1 MATIIRQA
9 YIDKIEKYLGKET
22 IIVLVGQRRVGKSYM
37 MKTVRDQK
45 ASNPDNNIIYIDKE
59 KREFDSIRNYQDL
72 NQYIDEHF
80 VASKHNYIL
89 IDEIQDITEFERSI
103 RSFRTEPNTDIIIT
117 GSNAKMLSNELS
129 TLIGGR
135 YKEIYI
141 QSLSYK
147 EFLVFHQLPDNDDS
161 LAKYIQ
167 YGGLPGLAKIGL
179 EEDDAR
185 EYQMDI
191 FHTVLLK
198 NVIMRNRIRNVP
210 FLENLVRFLADNT
223 GKLIS
228 ANSIAKYMKSQGE
241 SITSTVIINYISFLC
256 EAYILHK
263 VNRFDIHGK
272 RIFETNDK
280 FYFEDNGIRNALAG
294 GTREGDIE
302 KVIENIIYQ
311 HLIRL
316 GYQVYV
322 GQLQAGEIDF
332 VCTKP
337 DGQRIYVQ
345 ASYIIA
351 DMATREREF
360 GNLRAINDNYP
371 KYVISMTPL
380 LTRNDDNGITH
391 LHLRKFLKEGLSGT
405 RCKSTK
411 FQTDMQIILRKR
423 PSLPLLKQI
432 KKKRA
437 YLVRANTETFANFA
451 NEK

>member
-1 MATIIRQA
+1 MGTIRRQT

-22 IIVLVGQRRVGKSYM
+22 IIVLVGQRRVGKSCILKM
-37 MKTVRDQK
+37 IRDDK
-45 ASNPDNNIIYIDKE
+45 MADSCNNVIYIDKE
-59 KREFDSIRNYQDL
+59 KWQYDAIQTYQDL
-72 NQYIDEHF
+72 NEYIEKHWDKD
-80 VASKHNYIL
+80 KHNYIL
-89 IDEIQDITEFERSI
+89 IDEVQDIREFERSV
-103 RSFRTEPNTDIIIT
+103 RSFRTEPNTDIVIT

-141 QSLSYK
+141 QSLSYN
-147 EFLVFHQLPDNDDS
+147 EFLEFHNLPDNDES
-161 LAKYIQ
+161 LSLYIQ
-167 YGGLPGLAKIGL
+167 YGGMPGLAKIGL

-185 EYQMDI
+185 EYQTDI
-191 FHTVLLK
+191 YHTVLLK
-198 NVIMRNRIRNVP
+198 DVIMRNQIRNVP
-210 FLENLVRFLADNT
+210 FLENLVRFLADNI

-228 ANSIAKYMKSQGE
+228 ANSIAKYMKSQGD
-241 SITSTVIINYISFLC
+241 SITSTLVINYISFLC

-263 VNRFDIHGK
+263 VNRYDIHGK
-272 RIFETNDK
+272 RIFENNDK
-280 FYFEDNGIRNALAG
+280 FYFEDNGVRNAIAG

-337 DGQRIYVQ
+337 EGQRVYVQ

-351 DMATREREF
+351 EQATREREF
-360 GNLRAINDNYP
+360 GNLRSIKDNYP

-380 LTRNDDNGITH
+380 LAKNDDDGITH
-391 LHLRKFLKEGLSGT
+391 IHLRKFLKEGL
-405 RCKSTK
+405 
-411 FQTDMQIILRKR
+411 
-423 PSLPLLKQI
+423 
-432 KKKRA
+432 
-437 YLVRANTETFANFA
+437 
-451 NEK
+451 

>member
-1 MATIIRQA
+1 MATIIRQS

-22 IIVLVGQRRVGKSYM
+22 IIVLVGQRRVGKSCM
-37 MKTVRDQK
+37 MKMIRDRKK
-45 ASNPDNNIIYIDKE
+45 ADDSNNIIFIDKE
-59 KREFDSIRNYQDL
+59 KREFDNIQTYQNL
-72 NQYIDEHF
+72 NDYIGEHF
-80 VASKHNYIL
+80 LSDKHNYIL
-89 IDEIQDITEFERSI
+89 IDEIQDIREFERSI
-103 RSFRTEPNTDIIIT
+103 RSYRTEPNTDIIIT
-117 GSNAKMLSNELS
+117 GSNARMLSNELS

-141 QSLSYK
+141 QSLSYN
-147 EFLVFHQLPDNDDS
+147 EFLEFHQLSDNDEA
-161 LAKYIQ
+161 LALYIL

-191 FHTVLLK
+191 YHTVLLK
-198 NVIMRNRIRNVP
+198 DVIMRNQIRNVP

-241 SITSTVIINYISFLC
+241 SITSTAIINYISFLC

-263 VNRFDIHGK
+263 VNRYDIHGK

-280 FYFEDNGIRNALAG
+280 FYLEDNGIRNAIAG

-337 DGQRIYVQ
+337 GGERIYVQ

-351 DMATREREF
+351 DDATREREF
-360 GNLRAINDNYP
+360 GNLRSIKDNYP

-380 LTRNDDNGITH
+380 LTKNDDDGITH
-391 LHLRKFLKEGLSGT
+391 LHLRKFLTEGL
-405 RCKSTK
+405 
-411 FQTDMQIILRKR
+411 
-423 PSLPLLKQI
+423 
-432 KKKRA
+432 
-437 YLVRANTETFANFA
+437 
-451 NEK
+451 

>member
-1 MATIIRQA
+1 MATIRRQS

-141 QSLSYK
+141 QPLSYE

-198 NVIMRNRIRNVP
+198 DVIMRNRIRNVP

-272 RIFETNDK
+272 RIFEINDK

-391 LHLRKFLKEGLSGT
+391 LHLRKFLKEGL
-405 RCKSTK
+405 
-411 FQTDMQIILRKR
+411 
-423 PSLPLLKQI
+423 
-432 KKKRA
+432 
-437 YLVRANTETFANFA
+437 
-451 NEK
+451 

>member
-1 MATIIRQA
+1 MEAIVRQS
-9 YIDKIEKYLGKET
+9 YIDKIEKQLGKET
-22 IIVLVGQRRVGKSYM
+22 IIVLVGQRRVGKSYTLKM
-37 MKTVRDQK
+37 IRDRK
-45 ASNPDNNIIYIDKE
+45 VSDENNNIIYIDKE
-59 KREFDSIRNYQDL
+59 KREFDDIQTYQDL
-72 NQYIDEHF
+72 NNYIGHHF
-80 VASKHNYIL
+80 LPDKHNYIL
-89 IDEIQDITEFERSI
+89 IDEVQDIKEFERSI
-103 RSFRTEPNTDIIIT
+103 RSYRTEPNTDIIIT
-117 GSNAKMLSNELS
+117 GSNARMLSNELS

-141 QSLSYK
+141 QSLSYN
-147 EFLVFHQLPDNDDS
+147 EFLEFQQLSDTDES
-161 LAKYIQ
+161 LALYIQ

-179 EEDDAR
+179 DEDDAR
-185 EYQMDI
+185 EYQTDI
-191 FHTVLLK
+191 YHTVLLK
-198 NVIMRNRIRNVP
+198 DVIMRNQIRNVP

-241 SITSTVIINYISFLC
+241 PVTSTVIINYISFLC

-263 VNRFDIHGK
+263 VNRYDIHGK

-337 DGQRIYVQ
+337 KGERIYVQ
-345 ASYIIA
+345 ASYVIA
-351 DMATREREF
+351 DAATREREF
-360 GNLRAINDNYP
+360 GNLRLIKDNYP

-380 LTRNDDNGITH
+380 LTRNDDEGITH
-391 LHLRKFLKEGLSGT
+391 LHLRKFLSEGFSASHLS
-405 RCKSTK
+405 
-411 FQTDMQIILRKR
+411 
-423 PSLPLLKQI
+423 
-432 KKKRA
+432 
-437 YLVRANTETFANFA
+437 
-451 NEK
+451 

>member
-1 MATIIRQA
+1 MATIIRQS
-9 YIDKIEKYLGKET
+9 YIDKIERYLGKET
-22 IIVLVGQRRVGKSYM
+22 IIVLVGQRRVGKSCM
-37 MKTVRDQK
+37 MKMIRDRKK
-45 ASNPDNNIIYIDKE
+45 ADDCNNIIFIDKE
-59 KREFDSIRNYQDL
+59 KREFDNIQTYQDL
-72 NQYIDEHF
+72 NDYIGEHF
-80 VASKHNYIL
+80 LSDKHNYIL
-89 IDEIQDITEFERSI
+89 IDEIQDIREFERSI
-103 RSFRTEPNTDIIIT
+103 RSYRTEPNTDIIIT
-117 GSNAKMLSNELS
+117 GSNARMLSNELS

-141 QSLSYK
+141 QSLSYN
-147 EFLVFHQLPDNDDS
+147 EFLEFHQLSDNDEAFA
-161 LAKYIQ
+161 LYIQ

-191 FHTVLLK
+191 YHTVLLK
-198 NVIMRNRIRNVP
+198 DVIMRNQIRNVP

-241 SITSTVIINYISFLC
+241 SITSTAIINYISFLC

-263 VNRFDIHGK
+263 VNRYDIHGK

-280 FYFEDNGIRNALAG
+280 FYFEDNGIRNAIAG

-311 HLIRL
+311 NLIRL

-337 DGQRIYVQ
+337 GGERIYVQ

-351 DMATREREF
+351 DDATREREF
-360 GNLRAINDNYP
+360 GNLRAIKDNYP

-380 LTRNDDNGITH
+380 LTKNDDDGITH
-391 LHLRKFLKEGLSGT
+391 LHLRKFLTEG
-405 RCKSTK
+405 
-411 FQTDMQIILRKR
+411 I
-423 PSLPLLKQI
+423 
-432 KKKRA
+432 
-437 YLVRANTETFANFA
+437 
-451 NEK
+451 

>member
-1 MATIIRQA
+1 MGTIRRQT

-22 IIVLVGQRRVGKSYM
+22 IIVLVGQRRVGKSCILKM
-37 MKTVRDQK
+37 IRDDK
-45 ASNPDNNIIYIDKE
+45 MADSCNNVIYIDKE
-59 KREFDSIRNYQDL
+59 KWQYDTIQTYQDL
-72 NQYIDEHF
+72 NEYIEKHWDKD
-80 VASKHNYIL
+80 KHNYIL
-89 IDEIQDITEFERSI
+89 IDEVQDIREFERSV
-103 RSFRTEPNTDIIIT
+103 RSFRTEPNTDIVIT

-141 QSLSYK
+141 QSLSYN
-147 EFLVFHQLPDNDDS
+147 EFLEFHNLPDNDES
-161 LAKYIQ
+161 LSLYIQ
-167 YGGLPGLAKIGL
+167 YGGMPGLAKIGL

-185 EYQMDI
+185 EYQTDI
-191 FHTVLLK
+191 YHTVLLK
-198 NVIMRNRIRNVP
+198 DVIMRNQIRNVP
-210 FLENLVRFLADNT
+210 FLENLVRFLADNI

-228 ANSIAKYMKSQGE
+228 ANSIAKYMKSQGD
-241 SITSTVIINYISFLC
+241 SITSTLVINYISFLC

-263 VNRFDIHGK
+263 VNRYDIHGK
-272 RIFETNDK
+272 RIFENNDK
-280 FYFEDNGIRNALAG
+280 FYFEDNGVRNAIAG

-337 DGQRIYVQ
+337 EGQRVYVQ

-351 DMATREREF
+351 EQATREREF
-360 GNLRAINDNYP
+360 GNLRSIKDNYP

-380 LTRNDDNGITH
+380 LAKNDDDGITH
-391 LHLRKFLKEGLSGT
+391 IHLRKFLKEGL
-405 RCKSTK
+405 
-411 FQTDMQIILRKR
+411 
-423 PSLPLLKQI
+423 
-432 KKKRA
+432 
-437 YLVRANTETFANFA
+437 
-451 NEK
+451 

>member
-117 GSNAKMLSNELS
+117 SSNAKMLSNELS

-141 QSLSYK
+141 QSLSYE

-198 NVIMRNRIRNVP
+198 DVIMRNRIRNVP

-391 LHLRKFLKEGLSGT
+391 LHLRKFLKEG
-405 RCKSTK
+405 
-411 FQTDMQIILRKR
+411 F
-423 PSLPLLKQI
+423 
-432 KKKRA
+432 
-437 YLVRANTETFANFA
+437 
-451 NEK
+451 

>member
-1 MATIIRQA
+1 MGITRRQT

-22 IIVLVGQRRVGKSYM
+22 IIVLVGQRRVGKSCILKM
-37 MKTVRDQK
+37 IRDDK
-45 ASNPDNNIIYIDKE
+45 MADSDNNVIYIDKE
-59 KREFDSIRNYQDL
+59 KWQYDTIETYRDL
-72 NQYIDEHF
+72 NEHIEKHWDN
-80 VASKHNYIL
+80 AKHNYIL
-89 IDEIQDITEFERSI
+89 IDEVQDIKEFERSV

-117 GSNAKMLSNELS
+117 GSNARMLSNELS

-141 QSLSYK
+141 QSLSYN
-147 EFLVFHQLPDNDDS
+147 EFLEFHNLADNDES
-161 LAKYIQ
+161 LSLYIQ
-167 YGGLPGLAKIGL
+167 YGGMPGLAKIGL

-185 EYQMDI
+185 EYQTDI
-191 FHTVLLK
+191 YHTVLLK
-198 NVIMRNRIRNVP
+198 DVIMRNQIRNVP
-210 FLENLVRFLADNT
+210 FLENLVHFMADNI

-241 SITSTVIINYISFLC
+241 AITSTLVINYISFLC

-263 VNRFDIHGK
+263 VNRYDIHGK
-272 RIFETNDK
+272 RIFENNDK
-280 FYFEDNGIRNALAG
+280 FYFDDNGVRNAIAG

-337 DGQRIYVQ
+337 EGQRVYVQ

-351 DMATREREF
+351 EQATREREF
-360 GNLRAINDNYP
+360 GNLRSIKDNYP

-380 LTRNDDNGITH
+380 LAKNDDDGITH
-391 LHLRKFLKEGLSGT
+391 IHLRKFLREGL
-405 RCKSTK
+405 
-411 FQTDMQIILRKR
+411 
-423 PSLPLLKQI
+423 
-432 KKKRA
+432 
-437 YLVRANTETFANFA
+437 
-451 NEK
+451 

>member
-1 MATIIRQA
+1 MTTFFREVQA

-45 ASNPDNNIIYIDKE
+45 ASNPVNNIIYIDKE

-141 QSLSYK
+141 QSLSYE

-391 LHLRKFLKEGLSGT
+391 LHLRKFLKEGL
-405 RCKSTK
+405 
-411 FQTDMQIILRKR
+411 
-423 PSLPLLKQI
+423 
-432 KKKRA
+432 
-437 YLVRANTETFANFA
+437 
-451 NEK
+451 

>member
-141 QSLSYK
+141 QSLSYE

-198 NVIMRNRIRNVP
+198 NVIMRNQIRNVP

-391 LHLRKFLKEGLSGT
+391 LHLRKFLKEG
-405 RCKSTK
+405 
-411 FQTDMQIILRKR
+411 F
-423 PSLPLLKQI
+423 
-432 KKKRA
+432 
-437 YLVRANTETFANFA
+437 
-451 NEK
+451 

>member
-1 MATIIRQA
+1 MATIRRQS

-22 IIVLVGQRRVGKSYM
+22 IIVLVGQRRVGKSCILKM
-37 MKTVRDQK
+37 IRDDK
-45 ASNPDNNIIYIDKE
+45 MADSDNNVIYIDKE
-59 KREFDSIRNYQDL
+59 KWQYDAIQTYRDL
-72 NQYIDEHF
+72 NEYIE
-80 VASKHNYIL
+80 KHWANDKYNYIL
-89 IDEIQDITEFERSI
+89 IDEVQDIEEFERSV

-117 GSNAKMLSNELS
+117 GSNARMLSNELS

-141 QSLSYK
+141 QSLSYN
-147 EFLVFHQLPDNDDS
+147 EFLEFHNLSDNDES
-161 LAKYIQ
+161 LSLYIQ
-167 YGGLPGLAKIGL
+167 YGGMPGLAKIGL

-185 EYQMDI
+185 EYQIDI
-191 FHTVLLK
+191 YHTVLLK
-198 NVIMRNRIRNVP
+198 DVIMRNQIRNVP
-210 FLENLVRFLADNT
+210 FLENLVRFLADNI

-241 SITSTVIINYISFLC
+241 SITSSVVINYISFLC

-263 VNRFDIHGK
+263 VNRYDIHGK
-272 RIFETNDK
+272 RIFENNDK
-280 FYFEDNGIRNALAG
+280 FYFEDNGVRNAIAG

-302 KVIENIIYQ
+302 KVIENIIYE

-337 DGQRIYVQ
+337 EGHRIYVQ

-351 DMATREREF
+351 EQATREREF
-360 GNLRAINDNYP
+360 GNLRSIKDNYP

-380 LTRNDDNGITH
+380 LTKNDDDGITH
-391 LHLRKFLKEGLSGT
+391 IHLRKFLREGL
-405 RCKSTK
+405 
-411 FQTDMQIILRKR
+411 
-423 PSLPLLKQI
+423 
-432 KKKRA
+432 
-437 YLVRANTETFANFA
+437 
-451 NEK
+451 

>member
-80 VASKHNYIL
+80 VASKYNYIL

-103 RSFRTEPNTDIIIT
+103 QSFRTEPNTDIIIT

-141 QSLSYK
+141 QSLSYE

-198 NVIMRNRIRNVP
+198 DVIMRNRIRNVP

-272 RIFETNDK
+272 RILETNDK

-391 LHLRKFLKEGLSGT
+391 LHLRKFLKEGL
-405 RCKSTK
+405 
-411 FQTDMQIILRKR
+411 
-423 PSLPLLKQI
+423 
-432 KKKRA
+432 
-437 YLVRANTETFANFA
+437 
-451 NEK
+451 

>member
-141 QSLSYK
+141 QSLSYE

-198 NVIMRNRIRNVP
+198 NVIMRNQIRNVP

-322 GQLQAGEIDF
+322 GQLQTGEIDF

-391 LHLRKFLKEGLSGT
+391 LHLRKFLKEG
-405 RCKSTK
+405 
-411 FQTDMQIILRKR
+411 F
-423 PSLPLLKQI
+423 
-432 KKKRA
+432 
-437 YLVRANTETFANFA
+437 
-451 NEK
+451 